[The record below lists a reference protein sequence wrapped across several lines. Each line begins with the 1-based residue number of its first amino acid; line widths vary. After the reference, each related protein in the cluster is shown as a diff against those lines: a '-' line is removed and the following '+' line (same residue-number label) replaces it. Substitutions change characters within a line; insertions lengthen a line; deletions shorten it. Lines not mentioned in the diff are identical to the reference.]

1 MLVIY
6 LAGSKSTVHYYK
18 SYDPYRSPLL
28 QLFGYDEETPSNS
41 HLFVLSKGISNE
53 TNADSNKDTQVC
65 TDTSDDATNNHGWN
79 LANLYDPC
87 VGEDS
92 TGVCVCIIKSW
103 CFVTNESP

>member
-1 MLVIY
+1 MF
-6 LAGSKSTVHYYK
+6 
-18 SYDPYRSPLL
+18 

-65 TDTSDDATNNHGWN
+65 TDTEGDTTDDGTNNHRWN
-79 LANLYDPC
+79 QANLYDPC

-92 TGVCVCIIKSW
+92 TGVCDATQTLGIPREMNHYFAK
-103 CFVTNESP
+103 NEIEPT